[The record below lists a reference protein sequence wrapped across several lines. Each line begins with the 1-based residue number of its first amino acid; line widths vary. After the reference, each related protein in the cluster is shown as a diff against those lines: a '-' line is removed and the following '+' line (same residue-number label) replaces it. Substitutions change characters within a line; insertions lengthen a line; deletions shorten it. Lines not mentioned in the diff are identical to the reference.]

1 MLRMFRFM
9 KKNVIWIL
17 IIFGLLLGQAY
28 CDLSLPS
35 YTSKIVDTGLQQ
47 KGVEDAVADSFRVET
62 MQNLLYV
69 STEKNQKTI
78 EDGYTYSK
86 KKDMY
91 VVKDLD
97 TESHDHLND
106 VLSKAEMMLYIME
119 KRNIPVQMIP
129 QVQMPQVRKEINK
142 RLKDYPDTMITQA
155 AILFVQQE
163 YKAQGIDLD
172 QKQSDYLWNT
182 GKKMILMA
190 VVAMV
195 CSILVAL
202 LASRIAAELGKD
214 LRNKTYETVLTYS
227 AKEMNQFSTA
237 SLITRSTNDIQQIQL
252 VMTMIFRVVLYAP
265 ILAVGGIIKVQ
276 QTGSY
281 LSWILIVAV
290 GVLSV
295 VMAILFGVVMPKFK
309 ILQKLIDRV
318 NLISRE
324 ILTGI
329 PVIRAFSAEKFEEKR
344 FDKANQDLTKTN
356 LFVNRAM
363 SCMMPLMM
371 LIMNGIS
378 VLIVYSGA
386 HGIDAGKLQ
395 VGDMMAFIQYAMQI
409 IIAFLMISAI
419 AIFLPRANVSANRI
433 NEILDTKSSI
443 KEPEHPQ
450 TPEKQGKLVFDH
462 VSFSYGHAKEKV
474 LDDINF
480 TAHQGDTIALIGST
494 GSGKSTLVNLIPRFY
509 DVTEGSILMDDVDI
523 RNIDLKTLRDRIGFV
538 PQKSVLFSGTIASN
552 LRFGKKDAL
561 ESELWDAIDMAQ
573 AEDFVSEKEHGMDSH
588 IAQGGSNVSGG
599 QKQRLAIARAIVKHP
614 EFLVFDDSFSALDF
628 ATDARLRKALK
639 EKASD
644 VTTIIVAQRISTIMH
659 ADQILVLDHGKVVGQ
674 GTHEQL
680 MKTCD
685 VYQQI
690 AQSQLSQEELAY
702 E

>member
-1 MLRMFRFM
+1 MVRMFRFM

-62 MQNLLYV
+62 MNDLLYV
-69 STEKNQKTI
+69 STTKDQKTI
-78 EDGYTYSK
+78 EENYTYSK
-86 KKDMY
+86 KKNRY

-97 TESHDHLND
+97 TQTHGKLND
-106 VLSKAEMMLYIME
+106 VLSEAEMVLYIME
-119 KRNIPVQMIP
+119 KQNMPVQMIP
-129 QVQMPQVRKEINK
+129 SAQMPQVRKQIDQ

-155 AILFVQQE
+155 AILFVQKE

-172 QKQSDYLWNT
+172 QKQSDYLWDT
-182 GKKMILMA
+182 GKKMIFMA
-190 VVAMV
+190 VIAMV

-227 AKEMNQFSTA
+227 SKEMNQFSTA

-252 VMTMIFRVVLYAP
+252 VVTMIFRVVLYAP
-265 ILAVGGIIKVQ
+265 ILAIGGIIKVQ

-344 FDKANQDLTKTN
+344 FDQANQDLTKTN

-386 HGIDAGKLQ
+386 HGVDAGKLQ

-443 KEPEHPQ
+443 NEPEHPQ
-450 TPEKQGKLVFDH
+450 IPEKKGKLVFDH
-462 VSFSYGHAKEKV
+462 VSFSYGRAKEKV

-509 DVTEGSILMDDVDI
+509 DVTEGSIQMDDVDI
-523 RNIDLKTLRDRIGFV
+523 RNIQLKTLRDRIGFV

-552 LRFGKKDAL
+552 LRFGKKDAS
-561 ESELWDAIDMAQ
+561 EAELWDAIDMAQ
-573 AEDFVSEKEHGMDSH
+573 AEDFVQEKDQGISSP
-588 IAQGGSNVSGG
+588 ISQGGSNVSGG

-639 EKASD
+639 EKAAD

-674 GTHEQL
+674 GTHEEL
-680 MKTCD
+680 MATCD

>member
-1 MLRMFRFM
+1 MVRMFRFM
-9 KKNVIWIL
+9 RKNVIWIL

-47 KGVEDAVADSFRVET
+47 KGVEDAVADSFRPET

-69 STEKNQKTI
+69 STEKNQQTI

-91 VVKDLD
+91 VVKNLD

-163 YKAQGIDLD
+163 YKAQGVDLD

-252 VMTMIFRVVLYAP
+252 VVTMIFRVVLYAP
-265 ILAVGGIIKVQ
+265 ILAIGGIIKVQ

-344 FDKANQDLTKTN
+344 FDQANQDLTKTN

-386 HGIDAGKLQ
+386 HGVDAGKLQ

-462 VSFSYGHAKEKV
+462 VSFSYGRAKEKV

-552 LRFGKKDAL
+552 LRFGKKDAS

-573 AEDFVSEKEHGMDSH
+573 AEDFVREKEQGISSH
-588 IAQGGSNVSGG
+588 ISQGGSNVSGG

-639 EKASD
+639 EKAAD

-674 GTHEQL
+674 GSHEEL
-680 MKTCD
+680 MATCD

>member
-1 MLRMFRFM
+1 MVRMFRFM

-47 KGVEDAVADSFRVET
+47 KGVEDAVADSFRPET

-129 QVQMPQVRKEINK
+129 QVQMPQVRKQIDQ

-155 AILFVQQE
+155 AILFVQKE

-227 AKEMNQFSTA
+227 SKEMNQFSTA

-265 ILAVGGIIKVQ
+265 ILAIGGIIKVQ

-281 LSWILIVAV
+281 LSWILSVAV

-371 LIMNGIS
+371 LKGI
-378 VLIVYSGA
+378 A
-386 HGIDAGKLQ
+386 
-395 VGDMMAFIQYAMQI
+395 
-409 IIAFLMISAI
+409 
-419 AIFLPRANVSANRI
+419 
-433 NEILDTKSSI
+433 
-443 KEPEHPQ
+443 
-450 TPEKQGKLVFDH
+450 
-462 VSFSYGHAKEKV
+462 
-474 LDDINF
+474 
-480 TAHQGDTIALIGST
+480 
-494 GSGKSTLVNLIPRFY
+494 
-509 DVTEGSILMDDVDI
+509 
-523 RNIDLKTLRDRIGFV
+523 
-538 PQKSVLFSGTIASN
+538 
-552 LRFGKKDAL
+552 
-561 ESELWDAIDMAQ
+561 
-573 AEDFVSEKEHGMDSH
+573 
-588 IAQGGSNVSGG
+588 
-599 QKQRLAIARAIVKHP
+599 
-614 EFLVFDDSFSALDF
+614 
-628 ATDARLRKALK
+628 
-639 EKASD
+639 
-644 VTTIIVAQRISTIMH
+644 
-659 ADQILVLDHGKVVGQ
+659 
-674 GTHEQL
+674 
-680 MKTCD
+680 
-685 VYQQI
+685 
-690 AQSQLSQEELAY
+690 
-702 E
+702 